1 MSKFK
6 INLIH
11 IHAVLVLMGYW
22 FCNSIVGLAYG
33 GNSPASV
40 SIIYRFIQMLISI
53 WVLFI
58 CRNDLVIQKKDQLLY
73 MYAIVLIFYALRML
87 YDMIFGPFS
96 TLLVPNVF
104 MEDIFM
110 TVFGVFL
117 SCFALISSR
126 KYIDIDR
133 VVLYI
138 FIVGLVTIICILK
151 QISLTEFKTLVEEE
165 RIEGGRGL
173 STLALVKIGAIV
185 SLASLHILINK
196 HSLYSL
202 LGLCLGLFLTFG
214 SGSRG
219 GLVALVLTIFLY
231 ALIQAKNN
239 ILLFTAISVAIFI
252 FFINLVPI
260 LEWLSNYFPIISK
273 RLLMSILENDQSGRQ
288 ELRQQAFQLISEN
301 PLFGYS
307 YRLGPSET
315 GYRCHN
321 GMLDLFLAFG
331 ILGGLISVIICF
343 IYPFILAIKNIANME
358 FFFPV
363 TLMIWIIVASAS
375 SSGITNETFGF
386 AVALLGCSIY
396 YKQTIKI

>member
-1 MSKFK
+1 MSSFK

-11 IHAVLVLMGYW
+11 VHAVLVLMGYW

-33 GNSPASV
+33 GNSPESV
-40 SIIYRFIQMLISI
+40 SIIYRFLQMLISI
-53 WVLFI
+53 WVLFV
-58 CRNDLVIQKKDQLLY
+58 CRKDLVIKKKDRLLL
-73 MYAIVLIFYALRML
+73 MYVVVLVFYALRMF
-87 YDMIFGPFS
+87 YDMIWGPFS
-96 TLLVPNVF
+96 MILPPNVF
-104 MEDIFM
+104 MQNIFM

-126 KYIDIDR
+126 KYLDIDR
-133 VVLYI
+133 VVLYV
-138 FIVGLVTIICILK
+138 FVVGVVTIVCVLK
-151 QISLTEFKTLVEEE
+151 QISLTEFISLSEEE
-165 RIEGGRGL
+165 RIDGGRGL

-202 LGLCLGLFLTFG
+202 FGLCLGLFLTFG

-231 ALIQAKNN
+231 ALIQSKKNI
-239 ILLFTAISVAIFI
+239 ILITVTSLAIVI

-260 LEWLSNYFPIISK
+260 LEWLSNYFPIIGK

-315 GYRCHN
+315 GYGCHN

-331 ILGGLISVIICF
+331 VLGGLVAVIICF
-343 IYPFILAIKNIANME
+343 FYPFVLSVKNIANRKI
-358 FFFPV
+358 FFPV
-363 TLMIWIIVASAS
+363 TLTIWIIIASAS

-396 YKQTIKI
+396 YKKTNKI